1 MTRTLPE
8 LNIDDIESPVDYI
21 RSFYQELGWDPETQE
36 LEPRKI
42 KIHFDTL

>member
-36 LEPRKI
+36 LEPMKI